1 MKDLTIQK
9 IQEITKKIQK
19 LLEKS
24 KIITAKKEACE
35 TSIREFAKISNL
47 TINQEKLQQLLQM
60 YDQQLENITKEIY
73 EVQKPLNILRK
84 IEK

>member
-1 MKDLTIQK
+1 MKDLTNQT

-19 LLEKS
+19 LSEKS
-24 KIITAKKEACE
+24 KRIAAEKEACE
-35 TSIREFAKISNL
+35 TSIRELAKISNL
-47 TINQEKLQQLLQM
+47 TINKEKLQQLLQM